1 MGGFAHLHLHSEYS
15 LLDGACRISDIPKAA
30 KACGHNA
37 VAITDHGVMY
47 GVVDFYKACKAEGV
61 KAIIGCEVYV
71 APNSRFE
78 KSRVDGVAG
87 YHLVLLV
94 KNQKGYENLIYLVTK
109 AFTEG
114 FYSRPRIDLEL
125 LREHFDGLIALSG
138 CIAGR
143 IPRMLLADNYD
154 AAKAHAL
161 EMNALF
167 GEGNFYLEVQDHGID
182 EERLVREGLLRLHNE
197 TGIPFAATGD
207 VHYIKKSDA
216 DTQAVLMCIQ
226 TGSVIKDGRPIGF
239 EKDEYYYK
247 STEEMEALFKDF
259 EGAVSNTQKIAD
271 ECNFEP
277 ILSGRYLPTFTPPT
291 DESPEEYLKR
301 LTYEG
306 LDERVAAGQIEFDD
320 NHPRS
325 EYVDRIEYELDVIN
339 SMGFAEYYLVVRDF
353 VGFAKSK
360 KIPVGPGRG
369 SGAGSLVAY
378 LNKIT
383 DVDSIKYGLLFER
396 FLNPERVSMPDFD
409 IDFCYN
415 RRDEVIEYVKRRY
428 GEDRVSQ
435 IIAFATLA
443 ARAAVRDVG
452 RALGMP
458 YSAVDEV
465 ASLIPRDLGVTV
477 SGLLDGTVKLKNQK
491 LTDEAV
497 SKFREAYNSSYET
510 KRLIDIS
517 VALEGMPRHTQV
529 HAAGVVI
536 TDKPVFNYVP
546 LAVSHEST
554 VTQYDMDKIYDIG
567 LVKFDFLALR
577 YLTIISD
584 AERLIQKRE
593 PDFDIEKIPL
603 DDEKTYKFI
612 SEGNTEGLFQL
623 ESTGMK
629 RLLSNLC
636 PKNIEDITAAIS
648 LYRPGPMDSIP
659 EYLKNRKNPE
669 NIQYSIPALKPI
681 LDVTCGCVIYQE
693 QVMSIF
699 REVAGYSLGK
709 ADIVRRMMAKK
720 KSEEMERER
729 AVFINGAKE
738 RGTSEADANTLFDR
752 LVAFASYAF
761 NKSHAAA
768 YSILA
773 YRTAYLKCRY
783 TGEYMAALLTSVL
796 GNIAKTA
803 EYVEQSSKYGVK
815 ILPPDINESFS
826 DFTVTQDGIRF
837 GLAAIKNVGFSFID
851 SIVEE
856 RREGKFTSFE
866 EFIDRM
872 SRHDLNKRQV
882 ESLIKCGAFDSLGV
896 YRSKLLA
903 AYESIIDDTV
913 ARRRVNSDG
922 QLDMFAALLDDETD
936 GQSYKY
942 PDIKEL
948 DIRDLLRFER
958 ECAGLYF
965 SGHILDDY
973 TEHTERLGSQ
983 SSATLMP
990 EFYEEDA
997 QFSDVR
1003 TDVKNG
1009 SEIILAGIITE
1020 KTVKST
1026 RRGEKMMFLTLEDA
1040 TGEIELIAFPNVLEE
1055 FSHLLICDTA
1065 VAARGKLSLKD
1076 EEAPKLIISELIP
1089 LVRNASES
1097 FPEFSQRKTA
1107 QTSRAEK
1114 PAKSPESEKAPA
1126 KIKRLYIKIDRA
1138 SSELHKKAMALC
1150 SIFTGNT
1157 PVVFYDSEK
1166 SEYMSEPRLSVYPSE
1181 YVIKELQSFLGDS
1194 SVVFK

>member
-1 MGGFAHLHLHSEYS
+1 MGGFVHLHLHSEYS

-30 KACGHNA
+30 KACGHSA

-47 GVVDFYKACKAEGV
+47 GVIDFYKACKAEGI
-61 KAIIGCEVYV
+61 KPIIGCEVYV
-71 APNSRFE
+71 APSSRFE

-94 KNQKGYENLIYLVTK
+94 KNEVGYKNLIYLVTK

-125 LREHFDGLIALSG
+125 LSDHHDGLIALSG

-143 IPRMLLADNYD
+143 IPKLLLADDYEG
-154 AAKAHAL
+154 AKKYAL
-161 EMNALF
+161 EMNSLF
-167 GEGNFYLEVQDHGID
+167 GDGNFYLEIQDHGID
-182 EERLVREGLLRLHNE
+182 EEETVRRGLLRLHNE
-197 TGIPFAATGD
+197 TGIPLAATGD

-216 DTQAVLMCIQ
+216 ETQAVLMCIQ
-226 TGSVIKDGRPIGF
+226 TGSVITDGRPLGF

-247 STEEMEALFKDF
+247 STEEMEALFKGY
-259 EGAVSNTQKIAD
+259 EGAVENTVRIA
-271 ECNFEP
+271 EACSFEP
-277 ILSGRYLPTFTPPT
+277 ELSGRYLPTFTPPNGQA
-291 DESPEEYLKR
+291 PEDYLR
-301 LTYEG
+301 SLTYEG
-306 LDERVAAGQIEFDD
+306 LDARARDGQIVFDEA
-320 NHPRS
+320 HPKS
-325 EYVDRIEYELDVIN
+325 EYTERIEYELDVIN

-353 VGFAKSK
+353 VGYAKSQG
-360 KIPVGPGRG
+360 IPVGPGRG

-415 RRDEVIEYVKRRY
+415 RRDEVIEYVKKRY
-428 GEDRVSQ
+428 GEERVSQ

-452 RALGMP
+452 RALGMS

-477 SGLLDGTVKLKNQK
+477 SGLLDGTVKLKNQG

-497 SKFREAYNSSYET
+497 RKFREAYNSSYET

-536 TDKPVFNYVP
+536 TDKPVFGYVP

-584 AERLIQKRE
+584 AERLIRKRE

-623 ESTGMK
+623 ESAGMK

-669 NIQYSIPALKPI
+669 NIHYSIPALKPI

-709 ADIVRRMMAKK
+709 ADIVRRMKEKK
-720 KSEEMERER
+720 KASEMERER
-729 AVFINGAKE
+729 EVFTRGAAE
-738 RGTSEADANTLFDR
+738 RGTSAEDANQLFDR

-768 YSILA
+768 YSFLA

-796 GNIAKTA
+796 GNVAKTA
-803 EYVEQSSKYGVK
+803 EYIEQSSKYGVK
-815 ILPPDINESFS
+815 ILPPDINKSFA
-826 DFTVTQDGIRF
+826 DFTVGEDGIRF
-837 GLAAIKNVGFSFID
+837 GLAAVKNVGFSFID
-851 SIVEE
+851 SIVKE
-856 RREGKFTSFE
+856 RGEGVFTSFE
-866 EFIDRM
+866 DFISRM

-882 ESLIKCGAFDSLGV
+882 ESLIKCGAFDSLGI

-903 AYESIIDDTV
+903 AYESIIDDNNV
-913 ARRRVNSDG
+913 RRRENSDG
-922 QLDMFAALLDDETD
+922 QLDMFSALTGDNSSDTYE
-936 GQSYKY
+936 Y

-948 DIRDLLRFER
+948 DIRDMLRFEK

-965 SGHILDDY
+965 SGHILDDF
-973 TEHTERLGSQ
+973 TEHTKALGAT

-990 EFYEEDA
+990 ESSAADA
-997 QFSDVR
+997 ELSDPPP
-1003 TDVKNG
+1003 G
-1009 SEIILAGIITE
+1009 
-1020 KTVKST
+1020 
-1026 RRGEKMMFLTLEDA
+1026 
-1040 TGEIELIAFPNVLEE
+1040 
-1055 FSHLLICDTA
+1055 
-1065 VAARGKLSLKD
+1065 
-1076 EEAPKLIISELIP
+1076 
-1089 LVRNASES
+1089 
-1097 FPEFSQRKTA
+1097 
-1107 QTSRAEK
+1107 
-1114 PAKSPESEKAPA
+1114 
-1126 KIKRLYIKIDRA
+1126 
-1138 SSELHKKAMALC
+1138 
-1150 SIFTGNT
+1150 
-1157 PVVFYDSEK
+1157 
-1166 SEYMSEPRLSVYPSE
+1166 
-1181 YVIKELQSFLGDS
+1181 
-1194 SVVFK
+1194 

>member
-1 MGGFAHLHLHSEYS
+1 MGGFVHLHLHSEYS

-30 KACGHNA
+30 KACGHSA

-47 GVVDFYKACKAEGV
+47 GVIDFYKACKAEGIKPIV
-61 KAIIGCEVYV
+61 GCEVYV
-71 APNSRFE
+71 APNSRFD
-78 KSRVDGVAG
+78 KVRVDGVAG
-87 YHLVLLV
+87 HHLVLLV
-94 KNQKGYENLIYLVTK
+94 KNDIGYKNLIYLVTK

-125 LREHFDGLIALSG
+125 LSSHSEGLIALSA

-143 IPRMLLADNYD
+143 IPKLLLADDYD
-154 AAKAHAL
+154 GAKAHAI
-161 EMNALF
+161 EMNSLF
-167 GEGNFYLEVQDHGID
+167 GEGNFYLEVQDHGI
-182 EERLVREGLLRLHNE
+182 EEEKTVREGLLRIHNE
-197 TGIPFAATGD
+197 TGIPLVATGD

-226 TGSVIKDGRPIGF
+226 TGNVITDGRPIGF

-247 STEEMEALFKDF
+247 STEEMETLFSGF
-259 EGAVSNTQKIAD
+259 EGAVENTVKIAD
-271 ECNFEP
+271 LCNFEP
-277 ILSGRYLPTFTPPT
+277 ELSGRYLPTFTPP
-291 DESPEEYLKR
+291 DGQAPEDYLKA
-301 LTYEG
+301 LTYSG
-306 LDERVAAGQIEFDD
+306 LDERVSAGQIVFDD
-320 NHPRS
+320 DHPKS
-325 EYVDRIEYELDVIN
+325 EYVERIEYELDVIN

-353 VGFAKSK
+353 VGFAKSQG
-360 KIPVGPGRG
+360 IPVGPGRG

-428 GEDRVSQ
+428 GEERVSQ

-452 RALGMP
+452 RALGMS

-477 SGLLDGTVKLKNQK
+477 SGLLDGTVKLKNPK
-491 LTDEAV
+491 LTEEAV
-497 SKFREAYNSSYET
+497 RKFREAYNSSYET

-536 TDKPVFNYVP
+536 TDKPVFDYVP
-546 LAVSHEST
+546 LALSHEST

-584 AERLIQKRE
+584 AERLIRKRE

-623 ESTGMK
+623 ESAGMK
-629 RLLSNLC
+629 RLLTNLC

-669 NIQYSIPALKPI
+669 NIHYSIPALKPI

-720 KSEEMERER
+720 KTAEMERER
-729 AVFINGAKE
+729 AVFIEGAKA
-738 RGTSEADANTLFDR
+738 RGTNPDDANQLFDR

-796 GNIAKTA
+796 GNVAKTA
-803 EYVEQSSKYGVK
+803 EYIEQSAKYGVK
-815 ILPPDINESFS
+815 ILPPDINESFA
-826 DFTVTQDGIRF
+826 DFTVTESGIRF
-837 GLAAIKNVGFSFID
+837 GLAAVKNVGFSFIE
-851 SIVEE
+851 SIASE
-856 RREGKFTSFE
+856 RSEGRFTSFE
-866 EFIDRM
+866 EFISRM

-903 AYESIIDDTV
+903 AYETIIDDNI

-922 QLDMFAALLDDETD
+922 QLDMFSVLSDDSGD
-936 GQSYKY
+936 SGAYKY

-948 DIRDLLRFER
+948 DIRDLLRFEK

-965 SGHILDDY
+965 SGHILDDF
-973 TEHTERLGSQ
+973 TSHTQTLGAV

-990 EFYEEDA
+990 EYIADDE
-997 QFSDVR
+997 QY
-1003 TDVKNG
+1003 TDMPSEYKNG

-1020 KTVKST
+1020 KTVKAT
-1026 RRGEKMMFLTLEDA
+1026 RRGEKMMFLTLEDT
-1040 TGEIELIAFPNVLEE
+1040 TGEVELIAFPSILEE
-1055 FSHLLICDTA
+1055 FSELLVCDTA
-1065 VAARGKLSLKD
+1065 VAVRGKLSYKD

-1089 LVRNASES
+1089 LVRNGSTAY
-1097 FPEFSQRKTA
+1097 PEFSQRKTA
-1107 QTSRAEK
+1107 QSNNAKKTAETVK
-1114 PAKSPESEKAPA
+1114 PARSAA
-1126 KIKRLYIKIDRA
+1126 KRLFIKIDSA
-1138 SSELHKKAMALC
+1138 GSDSHKKAIALC
-1150 SIFTGNT
+1150 SIFTGST
-1157 PVVFYDSEK
+1157 PVIFYDSSK
-1166 SEYMSEPRLSVYPSE
+1166 SEYMSEPRLTVYPSE
-1181 YVIKELQSFLGDS
+1181 YVIRELKSFLGDS

>member
-30 KACGHNA
+30 KACGHSA

-47 GVVDFYKACKAEGV
+47 GVIDFYKACKSEGI
-61 KAIIGCEVYV
+61 KPIIGCEVYV
-71 APNSRFE
+71 APKSRFE

-94 KNQKGYENLIYLVTK
+94 KNEVGYKNLIYLVTK

-125 LREHFDGLIALSG
+125 LSSHSEGLIALSA

-143 IPRMLLADNYD
+143 IPRLILADNLE
-154 AAKAHAL
+154 AAKAHAI
-161 EMNALF
+161 EMNTLF
-167 GEGNFYLEVQDHGID
+167 GEGNFYLEIQDHDID
-182 EERLVREGLLRLHNE
+182 EEKAVRDGLLRIHNE
-197 TGIPFAATGD
+197 TGIPLVATGD

-216 DTQAVLMCIQ
+216 ETQAVLMCIQ
-226 TGSVIKDGRPIGF
+226 TGTVITDGRPIGF

-247 STEEMEALFKDF
+247 STEEMEALFKNY
-259 EGAVSNTQKIAD
+259 EGAIENTVKIAD
-271 ECNFEP
+271 ACNFEP
-277 ILSGRYLPTFTPPT
+277 VLSGRYLPTFTPP
-291 DESPEEYLKR
+291 DNISPEEYLRK

-306 LDERVAAGQIEFDD
+306 LDEKVAAHQVVFDEK
-320 NHPRS
+320 HPKS
-325 EYVDRIEYELDVIN
+325 EYTERIEYELDVIN

-353 VGFAKSK
+353 VGYAKSQG
-360 KIPVGPGRG
+360 IPVGPGRG

-378 LNKIT
+378 LNRIT

-428 GEDRVSQ
+428 GEERVSQ

-452 RALGMP
+452 RALGMS
-458 YSAVDEV
+458 YSAVDEI
-465 ASLIPRDLGVTV
+465 AALIPRDLGVTV
-477 SGLLDGTVKLKNQK
+477 SGLLDGTVKLKNSK

-497 SKFREAYNSSYET
+497 RKFREAYDSSLEA

-517 VALEGMPRHTQV
+517 IALEGMPRHTQV

-536 TDKPVFNYVP
+536 TDKPVFDYVP

-584 AERLIQKRE
+584 AERLIRKRE

-612 SEGNTEGLFQL
+612 GEGNTEGLFQL
-623 ESTGMK
+623 ESAGMK
-629 RLLSNLC
+629 RLLINLA

-659 EYLKNRKNPE
+659 KYLKNRKDPE
-669 NIQYSIPALKPI
+669 NIHYSIPSLKPI

-720 KSEEMERER
+720 KTAEMERER
-729 AVFINGAKE
+729 AVFIEGAKV
-738 RGTSEADANTLFDR
+738 RGTSEHDANQLFDR

-796 GNIAKTA
+796 GNVAKTA
-803 EYVEQSSKYGVK
+803 EYIEQSSRYGVK

-826 DFTVTQDGIRF
+826 DFTVTDDGIRF
-837 GLAAIKNVGFSFID
+837 GLAAVKNVGFSFID

-856 RREGKFTSFE
+856 RKDGKFASFE
-866 EFIDRM
+866 EFISRM

-896 YRSKLLA
+896 YRSRLLA
-903 AYESIIDDTV
+903 AYETIIDENV
-913 ARRRVNSDG
+913 ARRRENADG
-922 QLDMFAALLDDETD
+922 QLDMFAALAGD
-936 GQSYKY
+936 GDSDAYKY
-942 PDIKEL
+942 PEIKEL
-948 DIRDLLRFER
+948 DIRDLLRFEK

-973 TEHTERLGSQ
+973 TEHTDRLGSV

-990 EFYEEDA
+990 EFYEEEGQYGDA
-997 QFSDVR
+997 PSEY
-1003 TDVKNG
+1003 KSG
-1009 SEIILAGIITE
+1009 SEITLSGIITE
-1020 KTVKST
+1020 KTVKAT

-1040 TGEIELIAFPNVLEE
+1040 TGEIELIAFPNILEE
-1055 FSHLLICDTA
+1055 FSELLICDTA
-1065 VAARGKLSLKD
+1065 VAARGKLSFKD

-1089 LVRNASES
+1089 LVRNGSNI
-1097 FPEFSQRKTA
+1097 FPEFKTRKTA

-1114 PAKSPESEKAPA
+1114 PSPTPEGAAVKP
-1126 KIKRLYIKIDRA
+1126 KRLYLKVDRA
-1138 SSELHKKAMALC
+1138 GSDSHKKAIALC
-1150 SIFTGNT
+1150 SIFSGNT
-1157 PVVFYDSEK
+1157 PVIFYDSEK
-1166 SEYMSEPRLSVYPSE
+1166 SEYLSEPRITVYPSE
-1181 YVIKELQSFLGDS
+1181 YVLQELKSFLGDA

>member
-1 MGGFAHLHLHSEYS
+1 MGGFVHLHLHSEYS

-30 KACGHNA
+30 RACGHSA

-47 GVVDFYKACKAEGV
+47 GAIDFYKACKAEGI
-61 KAIIGCEVYV
+61 KPIIGCEVYV
-71 APNSRFE
+71 APRSRFE
-78 KSRVDGVAG
+78 KSRIDGVAG

-94 KNQKGYENLIYLVTK
+94 KNEAGYKNLIYLVTK

-114 FYSRPRIDLEL
+114 FYSRPRIELEL
-125 LREHFDGLIALSG
+125 LREHCEGLIALSG

-143 IPRMLLADNYD
+143 IPKLLLAGDYG

-161 EMNALF
+161 EMSTLF
-167 GEGNFYLEVQDHGID
+167 GKDNFYLEVQDHGID
-182 EERLVREGLLRLHNE
+182 EERVAREGLLRIHEE
-197 TGIPFAATGD
+197 TGIPLVATGD

-226 TGSVIKDGRPIGF
+226 TGSVITDGRPIGF
-239 EKDEYYYK
+239 ENDEYYYK
-247 STEEMEALFKDF
+247 STEEMEALFKGF
-259 EGAVSNTQKIAD
+259 EGAVENTVRIAD
-271 ECNFEP
+271 ACNFEP
-277 ILSGRYLPTFTPPT
+277 TLSGRYLPTFTPP
-291 DESPEEYLKR
+291 DKSSPEDYLR
-301 LTYEG
+301 ALTYEG
-306 LDERVAAGQIEFDD
+306 LDKRVEAGQVTFDN

-325 EYVDRIEYELDVIN
+325 EYTERIEYELDVIN

-353 VGFAKSK
+353 VGYAKSQG
-360 KIPVGPGRG
+360 IPVGPGRG

-428 GEDRVSQ
+428 GEERVSQ

-452 RALGMP
+452 RALGMS

-465 ASLIPRDLGVTV
+465 AALIPRDLGVTI

-491 LTDEAV
+491 LTEEAV
-497 SKFREAYNSSYET
+497 RKFREAYNESREK

-554 VTQYDMDKIYDIG
+554 VTQYDMDEIYDIG

-584 AERLIQKRE
+584 AERLIRKRE
-593 PDFDIEKIPL
+593 PDFDIEKISL
-603 DDEKTYKFI
+603 EDEKTYKFI
-612 SEGNTEGLFQL
+612 GEGNTEGLFQL
-623 ESTGMK
+623 ESAGMK
-629 RLLSNLC
+629 RLLMNLA

-669 NIQYSIPALKPI
+669 NISYSIPALKPI

-720 KSEEMERER
+720 KTAEMERER
-729 AVFINGAKE
+729 AVFIEGAKA
-738 RGTSEADANTLFDR
+738 RGTNADDANQLFDR

-803 EYVEQSSKYGVK
+803 EYIEQSSKYGVK

-826 DFTVTQDGIRF
+826 DFTVTEDGIRF
-837 GLAAIKNVGFSFID
+837 GLAAVKNVGFSFID

-856 RREGKFTSFE
+856 RREGRFTSFE
-866 EFIDRM
+866 EFISRM
-872 SRHDLNKRQV
+872 CRHDLNKRQV

-913 ARRRVNSDG
+913 ASRRANSDG
-922 QLDMFAALLDDETD
+922 QLDMFSLLSD
-936 GQSYKY
+936 GSESQAYKY
-942 PDIKEL
+942 PDINEL
-948 DIRDLLRFER
+948 DIRDLLRFEK
-958 ECAGLYF
+958 ESAGLYF

-973 TEHTERLGSQ
+973 TEHTEHLGAV

-990 EFYEEDA
+990 EFYEEDGQYA
-997 QFSDVR
+997 D
-1003 TDVKNG
+1003 TPAEYKNG
-1009 SEIILAGIITE
+1009 SEITLAGIITE

-1040 TGEIELIAFPNVLEE
+1040 TGELELIAFPNILED
-1055 FSHLLICDTA
+1055 FSALLVCDTA
-1065 VAARGKLSLKD
+1065 VAARGKLSFKD

-1089 LVRNASES
+1089 LVRNGSTDLPD
-1097 FPEFSQRKTA
+1097 FTQRKTTPRMGA
-1107 QTSRAEK
+1107 GKASATPQAK
-1114 PAKSPESEKAPA
+1114 PAPKA
-1126 KIKRLYIKIDRA
+1126 KRLYLRIDRTH
-1138 SSELHKKAMALC
+1138 SELHKKAIALC

-1157 PVVFYDSEK
+1157 PVIFYDSEK
-1166 SEYMSEPRLSVYPSE
+1166 SEYLSEPRLTVYPSE
-1181 YVIKELQSFLGDS
+1181 YVIKELKSFLGDS